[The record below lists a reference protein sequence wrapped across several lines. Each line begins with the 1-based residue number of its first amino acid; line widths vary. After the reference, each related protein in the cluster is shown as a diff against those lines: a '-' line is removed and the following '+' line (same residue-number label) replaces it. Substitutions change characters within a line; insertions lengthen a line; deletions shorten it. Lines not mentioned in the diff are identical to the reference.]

1 MMPVLCNGS
10 PISQKGGVAVLC
22 PVAVLGTFPY
32 VCVCVCVCVCACV
45 RACMHVCYCM
55 YKISAKG
62 IICKFVARMLPL
74 PNATKIVE
82 LLIVFIFSDGKIH

>member
-1 MMPVLCNGS
+1 M
-10 PISQKGGVAVLC
+10 
-22 PVAVLGTFPY
+22 Y
-32 VCVCVCVCVCACV
+32 VCVCVRACV
-45 RACMHVCYCM
+45 YACMYVCIKYQLF
-55 YKISAKG
+55 KG